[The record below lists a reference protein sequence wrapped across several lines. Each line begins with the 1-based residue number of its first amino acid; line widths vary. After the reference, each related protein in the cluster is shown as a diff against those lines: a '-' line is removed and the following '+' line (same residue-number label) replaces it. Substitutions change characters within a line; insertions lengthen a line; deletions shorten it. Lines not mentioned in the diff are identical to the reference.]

1 MIEDFKTGT
10 GDLGW
15 RLETDQYT
23 KQRGGE
29 AKSRRKAYTEIT
41 EGTEFAEKRDD
52 NTEVTESGR
61 QRAQR

>member
-1 MIEDFKTGT
+1 
-10 GDLGW
+10 
-15 RLETDQYT
+15 LETDQYT